1 MPVNANKEVRVRMY
15 RQGLGDCFLITFP
28 RDPEP
33 FHMLLDCGA
42 LKSKHYDTEL
52 MKEVVDD
59 IKTETGGRLD
69 IVAATHEHWD
79 HISGFYDAE
88 KIFKEFAVERVWVAW
103 TEQPNNKAAKLLKE
117 KFKKEK
123 KAVEMALAR
132 MPNDKKNQQLRI
144 YKRAITELFG
154 FFGGL
159 GATAGKSKKGVT
171 DQAWDIMLGLG
182 KKQYCDPQKRPLEF
196 EGVEGVRVYVLG
208 PPEDPD
214 YIAKR
219 LSKTETYEGADHG
232 FTLTD
237 SFLAAVSDEGVDAEA
252 KELAAPFDTSHRILP
267 AAAKKSAF
275 FKERYGF
282 SASSK
287 NAWRRIDH
295 DWLNLAGELALHLDS
310 YTNNTCLAFA
320 IELVESGKVLLFP
333 GDAQVGNWLSWGDR
347 SWKVKDSEGKTNTV
361 KSSDL
366 LSRTV
371 LYKVGHHGSHNA
383 TLRAKGL
390 ELMESPE
397 LVAMIP
403 VHRKTAKDQDW
414 EFPYQKLWDRLKIK
428 ARGRVLLADASG
440 LNEIASE
447 AQEQLSAS
455 EWKQFKKFTSFNK
468 LYVEYRISY

>member
-171 DQAWDIMLGLG
+171 DRSWDIMLGLG
-182 KKQYCDPQKRPLEF
+182 KKQYCYPQKRPLEF

-237 SFLAAVSDEGVDAEA
+237 SFLAAVSD
-252 KELAAPFDTSHRILP
+252 
-267 AAAKKSAF
+267 
-275 FKERYGF
+275 
-282 SASSK
+282 
-287 NAWRRIDH
+287 
-295 DWLNLAGELALHLDS
+295 
-310 YTNNTCLAFA
+310 
-320 IELVESGKVLLFP
+320 
-333 GDAQVGNWLSWGDR
+333 
-347 SWKVKDSEGKTNTV
+347 
-361 KSSDL
+361 
-366 LSRTV
+366 
-371 LYKVGHHGSHNA
+371 
-383 TLRAKGL
+383 
-390 ELMESPE
+390 
-397 LVAMIP
+397 
-403 VHRKTAKDQDW
+403 
-414 EFPYQKLWDRLKIK
+414 
-428 ARGRVLLADASG
+428 
-440 LNEIASE
+440 
-447 AQEQLSAS
+447 
-455 EWKQFKKFTSFNK
+455 
-468 LYVEYRISY
+468 